1 MTGIGLHLGITEFCG
16 ETQIRHINLISM
28 LPHTQQEVLRLDV
41 TMDDALGMDVFETV
55 KELIGEHQH
64 GLEREFAAAVVE
76 KIFQTRP
83 QEIEHHRVVF
93 TFGLIRVDSWN
104 TGTTGKGSIDV
115 DFAFE
120 ERGIDEYVFEFDG
133 DFITSIDVDSLRV
146 MSSRSNWH
154 CPHLLPMY
162 TAPKLPPPI
171 LLRN

>member
-1 MTGIGLHLGITEFCG
+1 MHSAYDWYWPSPGHQGVLW

-83 QEIEHHRVVF
+83 QEI
-93 TFGLIRVDSWN
+93 
-104 TGTTGKGSIDV
+104 
-115 DFAFE
+115 
-120 ERGIDEYVFEFDG
+120 
-133 DFITSIDVDSLRV
+133 
-146 MSSRSNWH
+146 
-154 CPHLLPMY
+154 
-162 TAPKLPPPI
+162 
-171 LLRN
+171 